1 MNIRLVVCIT
11 FYYDFRRLIYLQ
23 KSLES
28 LSIINVDKQIYI
40 LTNTFDSDE
49 LLSIQ
54 SLIKENTTIVKSCEN
69 GHDFLLTWSHFSLM
83 KKNLNEFTHF
93 LYLEDDIEF
102 SRKNLNYW
110 IDARE
115 KLKYTGLIPGFFRIE
130 KINDFDVYST
140 DVIKPMSLYDCGL
153 IDVENSETFISI
165 VYPYQGM
172 YLFDRE
178 LMNEFLES
186 KDFNP
191 DFSQNPSIKSWNR
204 TNFGIREKSALG
216 LTYISVPAGFNSRI
230 VLPFNFINGVLHDTC
245 FVHHLPNNYAT
256 DKNSPFGKVNVNNL
270 FLPKSIKLYLLSL
283 LKQYFKSI
291 LLYITRN

>member
-1 MNIRLVVCIT
+1 MKIRLLICIT
-11 FYYDFRRLIYLQ
+11 FYYKFDRLIYLQ

-28 LSIINVDKQIYI
+28 LSNIDVDKQIFI
-40 LTNTFDSDE
+40 ITNTFDSDE

-54 SLIKENTTIVKSCEN
+54 AHINSNTTTIKSYEN

-102 SRKNLNYW
+102 SIKNLNYW

-115 KLKYTGLIPGFFRIE
+115 KLKYARLIPGFFRIE
-130 KINDFDVYST
+130 KLNDFNIIST

-153 IDVENSETFISI
+153 IDIGNSETFISI

-191 DFSQNPSIKSWNR
+191 DFNQNSSIKFWNGI
-204 TNFGIREKSALG
+204 NFGIREKSALG
-216 LTYISVPAGFNSRI
+216 LTYISIPVGFKSRI
-230 VLPFNFINGVLHDTC
+230 VLPFDFKNGGLNETC
-245 FVHHLPNNYAT
+245 FIHHLPNNYAT
-256 DKNSPFGKVNVNNL
+256 DINSPFGKVNINNL
-270 FLPKSIKLYLLSL
+270 FLPKSTKLYLLSL
-283 LKQYFKSI
+283 FKQYFKTI
-291 LLYITRN
+291 LFYIIRN

>member
-1 MNIRLVVCIT
+1 
-11 FYYDFRRLIYLQ
+11 LQ

-191 DFSQNPSIKSWNR
+191 DFSQNPSTKSWNR

>member
-11 FYYDFRRLIYLQ
+11 FYYDFSRLIYLQ

-28 LSIINVDKQIYI
+28 LSNIYVDKQIYI

-49 LLSIQ
+49 LLTIQ

-83 KKNLNEFTHF
+83 KKNLKEFTHF

-102 SRKNLNYW
+102 SIKNLNYW

-130 KINDFDVYST
+130 KINDFNIFST

-153 IDVENSETFISI
+153 IDIENSETFISI

-172 YLFDRE
+172 YLFDKE

-191 DFSQNPSIKSWNR
+191 DFTQNSSTKSWNR

-216 LTYISVPAGFNSRI
+216 LTYISIPVGFKTRI
-230 VLPFNFINGVLHDTC
+230 VLPFNFRNGGLNDTC
-245 FVHHLPNNYAT
+245 FVHHLPNNYAN
-256 DKNSPFGKVNVNNL
+256 DINSPFGKVNVNNL

-291 LLYITRN
+291 LFYITRN